1 MAFRDLISWNRGRDV
16 TVRRGEEFNPF
27 AALHRE
33 MDRMFDE
40 VFRGFDLAPFGGRS
54 FNRSGWHHGWTAW
67 PHVEVSETD
76 SELRVSAELPGIDEK
91 DVEVELTNGILVIKG
106 EKKTESEHKDRW
118 FSERYYGRFER
129 RIAIDDVQADKV
141 SASFNNGVLTV
152 TLPKTASARNVKRIA
167 INTGNGKTIEHQ
179 KAA

>member
-1 MAFRDLISWNRGRDV
+1 MAFRDLIPWNRGRDE
-16 TVRRGEEFNPF
+16 TVPARRNVNPL

-40 VFRGFDLAPFGGRS
+40 VFRGFDLAPSNNRS
-54 FNRSGWHHGWTAW
+54 FDRLGWHTGWTGW
-67 PHVEVSETD
+67 PHLEVNETD
-76 SELRVSAELPGIDEK
+76 SELKVSAELPGLDEK
-91 DVEVELTNGILVIKG
+91 DVEIELANGVLVIKG
-106 EKKTESEHKDRW
+106 EKKMESEDRNRW

-129 RIAIDDVQADKV
+129 RLAVDDVEADKV
-141 SASFNNGVLTV
+141 SASFKNGVLTV

-167 INTGNGKTIEHQ
+167 INADGKKIEHM